1 MNYLKAGLKGLEHIA
16 YFLNFE
22 RNDIL
27 KLPREMGYIWNE
39 HIMILH
45 ELSFKDK
52 TFMKQV

>member
-1 MNYLKAGLKGLEHIA
+1 MKAGLKGLEHIA